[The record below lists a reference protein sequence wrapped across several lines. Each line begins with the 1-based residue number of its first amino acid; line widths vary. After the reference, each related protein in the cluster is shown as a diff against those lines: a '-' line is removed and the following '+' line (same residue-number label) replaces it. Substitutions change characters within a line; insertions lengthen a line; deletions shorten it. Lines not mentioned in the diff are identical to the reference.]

1 MFAPFRDALAAHDSE
16 FSWDVWNCQTSAASP
31 AELGDLSN
39 LVSCKAQVFPGLSDA
54 DSLYVAAAENDEQAL
69 AAAIE
74 RLAAAVDERKRIVAN
89 YQMQKRWMTSILCVV
104 ISSLH
109 ICRLSHQ
116 HSRLFS
122 CPDAICGELRSRVLP
137 HEP

>member
-74 RLAAAVDERKRIVAN
+74 RLAGAVDERKRIVAN
-89 YQMQKRWMTSILCVV
+89 CDRYYRGQLSNAKALDDFHTLCG
-104 ISSLH
+104 H
-109 ICRLSHQ
+109 
-116 HSRLFS
+116 F
-122 CPDAICGELRSRVLP
+122 
-137 HEP
+137 